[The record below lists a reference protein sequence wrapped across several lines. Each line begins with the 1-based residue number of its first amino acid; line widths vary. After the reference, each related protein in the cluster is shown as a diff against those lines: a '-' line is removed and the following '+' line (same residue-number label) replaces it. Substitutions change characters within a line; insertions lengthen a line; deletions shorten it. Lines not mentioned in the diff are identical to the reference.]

1 MKIGFIGAGNMA
13 SAIVEGMVQKGFSKP
28 ENIYLYDIA
37 TEKVQAFAEKIGAH
51 ALSDPQEVIKT
62 VDTLILAVKPNVF
75 ETDQPI
81 RIVRVMPNMNA
92 MVGEGAAA
100 VCGNPSATKEDVAT
114 IIDLFNAVGK
124 AWPLEEKYFS
134 IFTAIAG
141 SSPAYTFLFIDS
153 IARAAVKNG
162 LPKNIALEMA
172 TQAILGSAE
181 TLAYSKENPWELID
195 RVSSPG
201 GTTVAGIVELEDNAF
216 ISTVIKGIDATI
228 RKDEELGKK

>member
-1 MKIGFIGAGNMA
+1 M
-13 SAIVEGMVQKGFSKP
+13 
-28 ENIYLYDIA
+28 
-37 TEKVQAFAEKIGAH
+37 
-51 ALSDPQEVIKT
+51 
-62 VDTLILAVKPNVF
+62 
-75 ETDQPI
+75 
-81 RIVRVMPNMNA
+81 
-92 MVGEGAAA
+92 
-100 VCGNPSATKEDVAT
+100 
-114 IIDLFNAVGK
+114 
-124 AWPLEEKYFS
+124 
-134 IFTAIAG
+134 
-141 SSPAYTFLFIDS
+141 
-153 IARAAVKNG
+153 KNG